1 MRMRQFVFTAFQRR
15 ENFRATD
22 SPYLWKTITAGFV
35 TTSHGLAPEMELNAF
50 AVGHNPGKR
59 TGRLVK
65 FETYAITHVLDR
77 QIGALRWPGQ
87 ITLISRNLS
96 LSRNLICQRRTTE

>member
-35 TTSHGLAPEMELNAF
+35 TTSHGLAPEIELDAF
-50 AVGHNPGKR
+50 AVGHNSGKR
-59 TGRLVK
+59 AGRPVK
-65 FETYAITHVLDR
+65 FATFVVTHVFDR
-77 QIGALRWPGQ
+77 QFADLCRPGQ
-87 ITLISRNLS
+87 ITLIR
-96 LSRNLICQRRTTE
+96 